1 LSSVLYREVY
11 VERNLSKFC
20 VVNYCPNKAF
30 ALVRF
35 KITRDTPIPVP
46 KFGQTWP
53 NANEEIEALMNCPT
67 CGTEAK
73 TGAIF
78 CTVCGATL
86 SAPVVASTPGQ
97 SSLTPYPSAPS
108 MESSTT
114 HDAAPYAPWIRRVL
128 AQIIDVFFV
137 IVPSF
142 VVAIYVVAIKG
153 KVHIATQVNSGVKM
167 TCHFSAHAL
176 SCTGGTL
183 IVANF
188 RELLIGVVLINIVWA
203 IYVVMAIAGPR
214 GATFGMRAL
223 KIRIVTASD
232 RAPVSVGRSVL
243 RYVVYFAIGLLEYVA
258 HILFLVSFLDWL
270 WPLWDSRNQTLHDKA
285 AGTVALDVRAVQR

>member
-1 LSSVLYREVY
+1 
-11 VERNLSKFC
+11 
-20 VVNYCPNKAF
+20 
-30 ALVRF
+30 
-35 KITRDTPIPVP
+35 
-46 KFGQTWP
+46 
-53 NANEEIEALMNCPT
+53 MNCPT
-67 CGTEAK
+67 CGTEAQS
-73 TGAIF
+73 GATS

-86 SAPVVASTPGQ
+86 TAPVVAMTPGQ
-97 SSLTPYPSAPS
+97 STLTPYPTSPS
-108 MESSTT
+108 MEFPTA

-128 AQIIDVFFV
+128 AQIIDSLFV
-137 IVPSF
+137 IVPTF

-153 KVHIATQVNSGVKM
+153 TVHIATQVNSGVKM

-183 IVANF
+183 ILANF
-188 RELLIGVVLINIVWA
+188 RELLIGIILINIVWA

-214 GATFGMRAL
+214 GATIGMRAL

-232 RAPVSVGRSVL
+232 RAPVSLGRSVL
-243 RYVVYFAIGLLEYVA
+243 RYVVYFAIGLLEYVS

-285 AGTVALDVRAVQR
+285 AGTVALDVRGIQR